1 MLIENLI
8 EELEELLN
16 KAWSVP
22 LTGGK
27 CLIDAEDIERI
38 LDDIRLN
45 LPQEVQ
51 KAREIMDKENKIIEG
66 ARSAG
71 ETIVE
76 KAEERAK
83 TIIDEQEI
91 VRLAKQRAKDVV
103 MSAQQK
109 EREIK
114 QSAYEYVENMMAS
127 LENSMKKCIGDI
139 KDIKSTIHAQKVSER
154 KTKIQN

>member
-8 EELEELLN
+8 EELEEVLG

-22 LTGGK
+22 LTSGK
-27 CLIDAEDIERI
+27 CLVNARDVERI

-51 KAREIMDKENKIIEG
+51 KAREIMDKESKIIEG

-91 VRLAKQRAKDVV
+91 VKLARQKAKNIII
-103 MSAQQK
+103 SAQQK
-109 EREIK
+109 EKEIK
-114 QSAYEYVENMMAS
+114 QSAYEYVENMIIS
-127 LENSMKKCIGDI
+127 LENSMKKCMGDI
-139 KDIKSTIHAQKVSER
+139 KDIKATIHAQKINER